1 MINLSD
7 VKGGTKLI
15 FDGAPWNT
23 VSVDFVKPGKGQAFY
38 KLRVLNLLTG
48 NTLEKTLRSGEK
60 VESAEVFD
68 ADMEYLYRE
77 GENFIFM
84 DLTTYDQLSIS
95 PTAVGAEHDLL
106 VENQQC
112 VVTTWNGEAIS
123 IRLPKNMEFEIVYT
137 EPAVKGDTQ
146 SRVMKEAK
154 MNTGALIQVP
164 TFCDIGDKVTINTET
179 REYISRK

>member
-1 MINLSD
+1 MGMINLSD

-60 VESAEVFD
+60 VEAAEVFD

-84 DLTTYDQLSIS
+84 DLTTYDQLQIL
-95 PTAVGAEHDLL
+95 PTAL
-106 VENQQC
+106 VR
-112 VVTTWNGEAIS
+112 TTI
-123 IRLPKNMEFEIVYT
+123 
-137 EPAVKGDTQ
+137 
-146 SRVMKEAK
+146 
-154 MNTGALIQVP
+154 
-164 TFCDIGDKVTINTET
+164 C
-179 REYISRK
+179 